1 MIAMVLTNG
10 WSSVASL
17 TLSSLF
23 LYLYFSSSSRVLQ
36 RRFSLCDARYLFC
49 RSVMDDY
56 SGKFSAE
63 TDQVF
68 DNKTLNK

>member
-23 LYLYFSSSSRVLQ
+23 LYLYFSSSSRVLP

-68 DNKTLNK
+68 DNNTLNK